1 MLQSLR
7 FLTVLV
13 GIPVLAGAA
22 EPSVRLITLDPGHF
36 HAGLIQKEMYDG
48 VSPTVNV
55 YAPLGPDLFGHLG
68 RIAAFNQRSE
78 KPTRW
83 RLEVHTGP
91 DFFERMLRE
100 KPGNVVVISGRNRG
114 KIDRILASVEAGL
127 NVLADK
133 PWLIDEADLP
143 KLRKALDT
151 AEAKGLVA
159 YDVMTERY
167 EITTILQGELAR
179 DPDIAGR
186 LRPGTP
192 AEPTFYI
199 DSVHNLMK
207 TVSGAPLIRPSWF
220 FDTEEQGE
228 ALADV
233 GTHLVDLAAFVLF
246 PGQAIAETDTRIL
259 AAKRWPTTLS
269 REQLLRVIGGPA
281 VPPSLG
287 AKMSGDRLD
296 YYCNTQVDYTL
307 RGLHVRLD
315 ARWDYEAPP
324 GGGDTHFAVVRG
336 SRARI
341 EVRQGAAEK
350 WRTELYVVPVA
361 PADRPALLAAVRRKV
376 ASLAGRY
383 PGLAVADAGDAV
395 QVLVPDSFRT
405 GHEAHFAEV
414 TTRFL
419 EYLRAPGS
427 VPAWEKANMLAK
439 YAVTTRGTQLSRK
452 AARP

>member
-1 MLQSLR
+1 MISGTPGWGICTFGGSWAGAASGHDERKPAAASDNQALLSSWDLPGLEPLLLPQKPLPCRAPSTLPTLDATGAR
-7 FLTVLV
+7 AIASAATKGDPCSRASASCTVFL
-13 GIPVLAGAA
+13 GMPVLAGAA

-36 HAGLIQKEMYDG
+36 HAALIQKEMYDG

-55 YAPLGPDLFGHLG
+55 YAPLGPDLLGHLG
-68 RIAAFNQRSE
+68 RVAAFNQRAE
-78 KPTRW
+78 KPTSW

-127 NVLADK
+127 HVLADK

-186 LRPGTP
+186 LLPGTP

-220 FDTEEQGE
+220 FDTDEQGE

-246 PGQAIAETDTRIL
+246 PGQAMAETDARIL

-269 REQLLRVIGGPA
+269 
-281 VPPSLG
+281 
-287 AKMSGDRLD
+287 
-296 YYCNTQVDYTL
+296 
-307 RGLHVRLD
+307 
-315 ARWDYEAPP
+315 
-324 GGGDTHFAVVRG
+324 
-336 SRARI
+336 
-341 EVRQGAAEK
+341 
-350 WRTELYVVPVA
+350 
-361 PADRPALLAAVRRKV
+361 
-376 ASLAGRY
+376 ASSWCA
-383 PGLAVADAGDAV
+383 
-395 QVLVPDSFRT
+395 
-405 GHEAHFAEV
+405 
-414 TTRFL
+414 
-419 EYLRAPGS
+419 
-427 VPAWEKANMLAK
+427 
-439 YAVTTRGTQLSRK
+439 
-452 AARP
+452 